1 MPSGYAAALDAFLTT
16 YQDDTD
22 AKSGLDLGTST
33 TTGVHAQHHNDLSD
47 AVNKIEAELG
57 VNPSASFLDVAT
69 RLNMTRTVR
78 KTADETFTTQVLANV
93 ADMSFAVAANTD
105 YEFRFVLSYTAGTAR
120 GIGLGLTVPA
130 GRVAAGVTIYGQ
142 AADGVAAGWLGVINA
157 SADAVISTAAAAT
170 TEQVALIEG
179 VLRPTAAGT
188 LQLQARQGGGAT
200 AANAVVKQSSWAEMV
215 QG

>member
-57 VNPSASFLDVAT
+57 VNPSATFLDVAT
-69 RLNMTRTVR
+69 RLNMVRTVR
-78 KTADETFTTQVLANV
+78 KTADESFTTQVLANV

-105 YEFRFVLSYTAGTAR
+105 YEFRFV
-120 GIGLGLTVPA
+120 
-130 GRVAAGVTIYGQ
+130 RVAAGVTIYGQ